1 MIPLM
6 EIGIIRIKDMYYGSK
21 YCSSCKY
28 NRSCFMQAQIAH
40 HNKVCIILDKVFEQ
54 EWKNENKLK

>member
-1 MIPLM
+1 
-6 EIGIIRIKDMYYGSK
+6 MYYGSK